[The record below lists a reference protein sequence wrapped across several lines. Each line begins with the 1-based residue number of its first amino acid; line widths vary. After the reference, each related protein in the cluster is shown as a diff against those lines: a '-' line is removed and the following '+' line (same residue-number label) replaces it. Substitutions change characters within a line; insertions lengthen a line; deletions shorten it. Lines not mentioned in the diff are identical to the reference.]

1 MRKTTWIIVLVLAA
15 CGDSSEGEE
24 TTGGETTGGETTG
37 GETQAATQNWAD
49 MDQEAR
55 GRYMATVVMPEMQTM
70 FQEFNAEEYGDFGCE
85 TCHGANAREV
95 NFSMPNGLAPLD
107 PASIPAMFQSTQP
120 MAQFMTQRVW
130 PRMTELLQMQPYDPE
145 THQGFS
151 CLNCHATSEAPA
163 K

>member
-1 MRKTTWIIVLVLAA
+1 MQRTTWIVILGLAA
-15 CGDSSEGEE
+15 CGDSSEVAEEAGGETE
-24 TTGGETTGGETTG
+24 ATTGGETE
-37 GETQAATQNWAD
+37 APQNWAD

-55 GRYMATVVMPEMQTM
+55 GRFMATVVLPEMQTM
-70 FQEFNAEEYGDFGCE
+70 FQEFNAEEYADFSCE

-95 NFSMPNGLAPLD
+95 EFRMPNGLAPLD
-107 PASIPAMFQSTQP
+107 PESVPAMFQSTQP

-130 PRMTELLQMQPYDPE
+130 PRMAEMLQMQPYDPE

-151 CLNCHATSEAPA
+151 CFNCHATSEAPPA